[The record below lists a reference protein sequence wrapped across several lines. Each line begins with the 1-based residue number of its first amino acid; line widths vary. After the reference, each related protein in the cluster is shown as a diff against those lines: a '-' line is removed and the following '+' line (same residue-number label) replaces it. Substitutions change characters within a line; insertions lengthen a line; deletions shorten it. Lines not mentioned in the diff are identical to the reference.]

1 MSLDFLT
8 EKFLIKNNDF
18 KNPVIVTGAGGCIGS
33 WIMSILHR
41 SNIKCVGF
49 DLSEKKTRAELILGS
64 EASKM
69 IWEQC
74 DITNYKLLKELIK
87 KYQPS
92 AIIHLAGLQV
102 PFCANDPALGARVN
116 VEGTINVLNIS
127 RELGIRRTVYASSVA
142 ALGMPPAGPWKE
154 TLYGAY
160 KQTNEHTAYVFWSDW
175 NVPSIGIR
183 PNIVYGLA
191 RDQGYSSKNTIAIQ
205 AAALGKSYQIPYRGN
220 YSWLYAGE
228 AASAFINAVSHDM
241 EKAKVFNLNGSCKK
255 IEDGI
260 SIIKDLAPGADIT
273 CTGEPVPFPPD
284 LDDKPLRDDIGNYPS
299 ISLEE
304 GINNTFKAFQV
315 LKEQGR
321 CPDITSADDL
331 KVQLSV

>member
-1 MSLDFLT
+1 MSLEFLT
-8 EKFLIKNNDF
+8 EKFLIKKNNF
-18 KNPVIVTGAGGCIGS
+18 KKPVIVTGAGGCIGS

-41 SNIKCVGF
+41 SDINCVGI

-64 EASKM
+64 ETSKL

-74 DITNYKLLKELIK
+74 DITDYISLKEIIK
-87 KYQPS
+87 KYEPS

-116 VEGTINVLNIS
+116 VEGTINILQIS
-127 RELGIRRTVYASSVA
+127 REMGIKRTVYASSVA
-142 ALGMPPAGPWKE
+142 ALGMPPLGPWKE

-175 NVPSIGIR
+175 KIPSIGIR

-205 AAALGKSYQIPYRGN
+205 AAALGKSYKIPFKGN

-228 AASAFINAVSHDM
+228 AASAFINAVSNDM
-241 EKAKVFNLNGSCKK
+241 EGAKVFNLNGSCKQ
-255 IEDGI
+255 IEDGL
-260 SIIKDLAPGADIT
+260 SIIKDIAPDADVS
-273 CTGEPVPFPPD
+273 CTGESIPFPPD

-299 ISLEE
+299 ISIEE
-304 GINNTFKAFQV
+304 GINDTFKAFKI
-315 LKEQGR
+315 LKAEGR